1 MADVEATFSVLPS
14 VLTNPILRGEVKPRG
29 IKLDMRE
36 GKSMDTLSRSML
48 NLEFD
53 IAEMSIATYTKA
65 REQGLPLVGL
75 PLFTSGRRFTQAG
88 LHFAARSGL
97 ADPSQLKGRTVAT
110 GQYWLSAA
118 IWQRQFLQETYG
130 VAPQEM
136 SWVTLGPERLEAL
149 RVPPGVAHRLD
160 TTGRSMR
167 QLAAAGEIDA
177 TLNPG
182 APLAS
187 GDADPLVP
195 AFRDPLA
202 AQRDYFRRTGIF
214 PIVHVTVVKK
224 DLVDRRPEVVGSLC
238 EAYLQAREIARAR
251 EPGDSHDAS
260 HGGEV
265 TSELLDIIG
274 TDPWV
279 YGIGPNRKPLEAF
292 VETAYVQQ
300 LVGRKFQVEDLFA
313 TDLPEALR

>member
-1 MADVEATFSVLPS
+1 MADIEATFSVLPS
-14 VLTNPILRGEVKPRG
+14 VLTNPILRGEVKPSG
-29 IKLDMRE
+29 IKLDIRE
-36 GKSMDTLSRSML
+36 GKSMDALSRSML

-88 LHFAARSGL
+88 LHFATRSGL

-149 RVPPGVAHRLD
+149 RIPPGVTHHMD
-160 TTGRSMR
+160 TTGRSVR
-167 QLAAAGEIDA
+167 ELAAAGEIDA

-182 APLAS
+182 APLGS
-187 GDADPLVP
+187 GDPDPLVP
-195 AFRDPLA
+195 AFRDPVA

-224 DLVDRRPEVVGSLC
+224 ELVDREPEVVGSLC

-251 EPGDSHDAS
+251 ESDSHDTS

-274 TDPWV
+274 ADPWV
-279 YGIGPNRKPLEAF
+279 YGISPNRKPLEAF
-292 VETAYVQQ
+292 VETAYAQK
-300 LVGRKFQVEDLFA
+300 LVGRKFQVQDLFA
-313 TDLPEALR
+313 PNLPEALR